1 MRNVSIWTNE
11 DWDWETPTTPV
22 CIRLFQYKGVKNTLN
37 EFLSPDY
44 IHRGTNLAPRHLDV
58 PGRCT
63 FFDDKVKGQVVLMG
77 YNGISLAEEGRGEP
91 YKVFPSFERA
101 VHWLI
106 KNGYEFYG
114 YESATKRARKIKAM
128 DFEAEQKIYVDM
140 AREVEKSL
148 IKPVTEQAPRKLEI
162 VPAVAEDRTL
172 GNAQTIKPPVPPIPP
187 ASRLLNDQGAP
198 VKEKTKKPTFIDNMM
213 KFLRLFKK

>member
-91 YKVFPSFERA
+91 YKVFPSLERA

-128 DFEAEQKIYVDM
+128 DFEAEQKIYIDM
-140 AREVEKSL
+140 AREVEKNL
-148 IKPVTEQAPRKLEI
+148 VKPVTVVDNKYIAESPLHTVNI
-162 VPAVAEDRTL
+162 VPACETKAPT
-172 GNAQTIKPPVPPIPP
+172 PPTPP
-187 ASRLLNDQGAP
+187 ASRVLNDQGAP
-198 VKEKTKKPTFIDNMM
+198 VKQKVKKPTFMDNMM